1 MPTPVPLALV
11 GFDKDAVDLVW
22 SAPGFDLAGVFD
34 PVAPV
39 GSTVPAYLGDDA
51 SWPAALASHP
61 ALKVLLTVD
70 RPAQRGHLA
79 EHYGATALASIISP
93 TAHIAAGAVLELGSM
108 VQRGV
113 TVMTDAHL
121 GAACKLHV
129 NATVHHDSRIGNF
142 CTLAPGALLL
152 GRVTLEDEVYIGAGA
167 IVLQN
172 RRIGRG
178 ATVGAGAV
186 VTADVAAGVT
196 VVGIPARPLDVGG
209 RS

>member
-1 MPTPVPLALV
+1 MVTPVPLALV
-11 GFDKDAVDLVW
+11 GFDKDAVDLVCT
-22 SAPGFDLAGVFD
+22 SPDFDLVGVFD

-39 GSTVPAYLGDDA
+39 GGTAPAHLGDDE
-51 SWPAALASHP
+51 SWLVALASHP

-70 RPAQRGHLA
+70 RPAQRRHLA
-79 EHYGATALASIISP
+79 AHYGAAALVSVISP
-93 TAHIAAGAVLELGSM
+93 AAHIAAGAVLGLGAM

-113 TVMTDAHL
+113 TVMTDVHL
-121 GAACKLHV
+121 GAACKLNV
-129 NATVHHDSRIGNF
+129 NATVHHDSSIGDF

-152 GRVTLEDEVYIGAGA
+152 GTVTLEDEVYIGAGA
-167 IVLQN
+167 VVLQN
-172 RRIGRG
+172 LRIGRG

-196 VVGIPARPLDVGG
+196 VVGVPARPLDAGG